1 MAELTRREMLA
12 GSAIAAA
19 AVAGVGAL
27 ATNATPALASNERV
41 SEPGFNAGWG
51 DTEIAQETLDTPFGD
66 LVDSWFQYGWSYTAE
81 FEEQPERDHVCII
94 VSSATVDGNGD
105 TIANTMAEEIGD
117 AADVEIVHLRDLFI
131 SPLMTLN
138 GVPPVSQ
145 TNTQLDGM
153 QVVIEALHRSNIVVG
168 VAPTYYNNIDGRMMT
183 MLTRLWSACWTNPD
197 YVWGPTKRTAVALTC
212 TGTNPDYLKTCCR
225 GIFTMADMSILSPE
239 YKVEV
244 FTGCGSPQTVANN
257 DDYLETARS
266 LARWAIRAE

>member
-1 MAELTRREMLA
+1 M
-12 GSAIAAA
+12 S
-19 AVAGVGAL
+19 
-27 ATNATPALASNERV
+27 
-41 SEPGFNAGWG
+41 
-51 DTEIAQETLDTPFGD
+51 
-66 LVDSWFQYGWSYTAE
+66 
-81 FEEQPERDHVCII
+81 
-94 VSSATVDGNGD
+94 
-105 TIANTMAEEIGD
+105 
-117 AADVEIVHLRDLFI
+117 
-131 SPLMTLN
+131 LN

-145 TNTQLDGM
+145 TNTQQDGM
-153 QVVIEALHRSNIVVG
+153 QVVIDALHRSNIVVG
-168 VAPTYYNNIDGRMMT
+168 VAPTYYNNIDARMMT

-257 DDYLETARS
+257 DEYLETARS